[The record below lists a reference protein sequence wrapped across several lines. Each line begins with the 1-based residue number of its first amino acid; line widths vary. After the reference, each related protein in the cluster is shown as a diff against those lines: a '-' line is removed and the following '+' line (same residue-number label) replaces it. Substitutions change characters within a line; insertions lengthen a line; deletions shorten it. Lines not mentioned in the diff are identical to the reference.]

1 MPIIQDVKHKN
12 LTDDALLSL
21 IILKYNS
28 KIEENILEIC
38 FRCLFSF
45 ILIIHLPFMASFY
58 SAFYILITISLMHLF
73 DGNCKTLMLW
83 IRYMMV
89 HAVGF
94 SNAPDVTIFNQ
105 LYTTAIKYI
114 WTKIQL
120 NLENKTIHLSY
131 SVWFLSYYD
140 ISTKIKVRV
149 QK

>member
-1 MPIIQDVKHKN
+1 MPIIQDIKAQKPDRRCTFESN
-12 LTDDALLSL
+12 C
-21 IILKYNS
+21 LKYNS
-28 KIEENILEIC
+28 KIQENIIEIC
-38 FRCLFSF
+38 FWCLFSF

-94 SNAPDVTIFNQ
+94 SNAPDITIFNQ

-114 WTKIQL
+114 
-120 NLENKTIHLSY
+120 
-131 SVWFLSYYD
+131 
-140 ISTKIKVRV
+140 
-149 QK
+149 